1 MMEEQASLGGEP
13 PDTPMEEGDTQA
25 RSAKKQ
31 RPAKR
36 SFADAVSDFNPPP
49 SADSSR
55 IEANEWAFEDI
66 DVESDSEPDAADL
79 ADGRPRVT
87 FSKALRKELCSA
99 WKMALI
105 IKYLGKNIHFNV
117 LNQRLPTMWNLQG
130 KMTLIDIGYGCFI
143 ARFDNKLDYLHVLL
157 DGPWKI
163 FDNYLVA
170 QRWEPAFRPRTAKF
184 SKMAVW
190 VRLPELPM
198 EYFRDDTI
206 RGILENVGKPLKLDR
221 TTIVA
226 AKGRFARAAVE
237 IDMNKP
243 LVSEIW
249 VDNAV
254 QSVEYEGLHVVCFK
268 CGVLGHREQT
278 CPDSMQAETGV
289 QSTTPNEE
297 QPPLHSAMD
306 IPNTNGTAAVGT
318 GSLAHTQPPTHTPL
332 AQTKP
337 RYGTWMLVTRKNHQA
352 TEVANNRQSNSR
364 KDSSIKAPQ
373 ATNPRQPKK
382 NQNGPRNQGKNS
394 RHPRKENHN
403 TTSQNNQFG
412 ILADLHDHA
421 DAPARNNST
430 VNDNSTSRP
439 LPRARSKSPMHTR
452 TPQSSVRSP
461 QPTSTTDQPVNPQA
475 TRMESRGRGGRAG
488 NNRGRGRGEG
498 RGLPGNAFNPA
509 LESSAI
515 HWNALSASTLFQFGN
530 NQPAADRLTSFNP
543 NQFVMGSTSGFT
555 PGEGGDQTSPDSRSL
570 S

>member
-1 MMEEQASLGGEP
+1 MKLTSNGEKEDREPEQLKFAMDVMMLRREEEKNGPETWHIGQFLRLVVIVLQQLLQLKQQECRRRRRSNGVAVA
-13 PDTPMEEGDTQA
+13 A
-25 RSAKKQ
+25 RRNAAVAVRSRVAVAA
-31 RPAKR
+31 RRKR
-36 SFADAVSDFNPPP
+36 SSLSAAAKTSPQGPPQTVAVGSRQDVAGSPPQPSPSQPRKGRRELLLAVAPPP
-49 SADSSR
+49 
-55 IEANEWAFEDI
+55 
-66 DVESDSEPDAADL
+66 
-79 ADGRPRVT
+79 
-87 FSKALRKELCSA
+87 
-99 WKMALI
+99 
-105 IKYLGKNIHFNV
+105 
-117 LNQRLPTMWNLQG
+117 
-130 KMTLIDIGYGCFI
+130 
-143 ARFDNKLDYLHVLL
+143 
-157 DGPWKI
+157 
-163 FDNYLVA
+163 
-170 QRWEPAFRPRTAKF
+170 
-184 SKMAVW
+184 
-190 VRLPELPM
+190 
-198 EYFRDDTI
+198 
-206 RGILENVGKPLKLDR
+206 
-221 TTIVA
+221 
-226 AKGRFARAAVE
+226 
-237 IDMNKP
+237 
-243 LVSEIW
+243 EIW
-249 VDNAV
+249 VRVIRTVGSGSEA
-254 QSVEYEGLHVVCFK
+254 E
-268 CGVLGHREQT
+268 T
-278 CPDSMQAETGV
+278 ETGV

-498 RGLPGNAFNPA
+498 RGLPV
-509 LESSAI
+509 
-515 HWNALSASTLFQFGN
+515 WK
-530 NQPAADRLTSFNP
+530 
-543 NQFVMGSTSGFT
+543 
-555 PGEGGDQTSPDSRSL
+555 
-570 S
+570 

>member
-1 MMEEQASLGGEP
+1 MVVGSRQDVAGSP
-13 PDTPMEEGDTQA
+13 PQPSPSQPRKGRRELLL
-25 RSAKKQ
+25 
-31 RPAKR
+31 
-36 SFADAVSDFNPPP
+36 AVAPPP
-49 SADSSR
+49 
-55 IEANEWAFEDI
+55 
-66 DVESDSEPDAADL
+66 
-79 ADGRPRVT
+79 
-87 FSKALRKELCSA
+87 
-99 WKMALI
+99 
-105 IKYLGKNIHFNV
+105 
-117 LNQRLPTMWNLQG
+117 
-130 KMTLIDIGYGCFI
+130 
-143 ARFDNKLDYLHVLL
+143 
-157 DGPWKI
+157 
-163 FDNYLVA
+163 
-170 QRWEPAFRPRTAKF
+170 
-184 SKMAVW
+184 
-190 VRLPELPM
+190 
-198 EYFRDDTI
+198 
-206 RGILENVGKPLKLDR
+206 
-221 TTIVA
+221 
-226 AKGRFARAAVE
+226 
-237 IDMNKP
+237 
-243 LVSEIW
+243 EIW
-249 VDNAV
+249 VRVIRTVGSGSEAEKCRRRRRSNGVAVAARRNAAV
-254 QSVEYEGLHVVCFK
+254 AVRSRVAVAARRKRSSLSAAAKTSPQGPPQTVAVGSRQDVAGSPPQPSPSQPRK
-268 CGVLGHREQT
+268 GRRELLLAVAPPPEIWVRVIRT
-278 CPDSMQAETGV
+278 VGSGSEAETETGV

-498 RGLPGNAFNPA
+498 RGLPVADA
-509 LESSAI
+509 
-515 HWNALSASTLFQFGN
+515 ASRSTGSCQQSTPLASVSKRLQ
-530 NQPAADRLTSFNP
+530 QHIADQASRSRPPLTK
-543 NQFVMGSTSGFT
+543 
-555 PGEGGDQTSPDSRSL
+555 QTSPFRRRRSKDRPAAAASRPRNRARRNNITAAE
-570 S
+570 